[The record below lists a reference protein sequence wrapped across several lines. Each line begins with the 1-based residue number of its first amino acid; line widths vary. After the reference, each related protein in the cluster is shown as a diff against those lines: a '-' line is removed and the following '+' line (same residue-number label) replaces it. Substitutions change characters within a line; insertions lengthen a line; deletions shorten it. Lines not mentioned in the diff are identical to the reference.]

1 MVQDIAA
8 KLVSTTEG
16 REFILQN
23 AEENLKHAQLE
34 QTNLVNQVIEL
45 TLEKFN
51 LKLKKIDELQ
61 ANLLKYE
68 NQLNLERKQILL
80 ERWVQFEKISK
91 LKESNPELSTVLD
104 DLLKPVK
111 INEIH
116 KSIKQSN
123 QTENGDDKMD
133 VDESSNE
140 NDDNTP
146 SCP

>member
-68 NQLNLERKQILL
+68 NQLNLEKTDSSRKMGPI
-80 ERWVQFEKISK
+80 
-91 LKESNPELSTVLD
+91 
-104 DLLKPVK
+104 
-111 INEIH
+111 
-116 KSIKQSN
+116 
-123 QTENGDDKMD
+123 
-133 VDESSNE
+133 
-140 NDDNTP
+140 
-146 SCP
+146 